1 MSSYPPP
8 PRPAVSGPDTARRNY
23 PVLLKRMERLMEV
36 SRTLASTL
44 ELGKLLRKIIEAAKE
59 LTDAEAASIMLF
71 DPSSGEL
78 RFEAA
83 TNMEEGSVMQGI
95 VIPVEGSIAGWI
107 VTHSEPL
114 VVPDTSRDPR
124 WSQKVDQQ
132 TAFVTRSILGVP
144 LVTRDKSIGALEALN
159 KRDGTFTHD
168 DVTTL
173 QTLAAQA
180 AVAIINARLF
190 QQSDQISEMVHEL
203 RTPLNSLTAS
213 SHLLLR
219 PELPEAKRVELV
231 KTLQKETQRL
241 SQMTTDFLDL
251 AKLESGRMRFAREI
265 FDAREL
271 IDECV
276 DVVRQQAAARG
287 ITVQAHSAP
296 APQTLDSDRSK
307 VKQVLLNLLTNAIK
321 YNREN
326 GGIIVTTWVTSD
338 GYYSISVADTGKG
351 IPPDAMAHMF
361 EKFYRVPDSESTATG
376 TGLGLP
382 IAKRIVEALGGEM
395 GVKSTA
401 GVGSTFYFTL
411 PLSNAVP
418 RKKTTGLLG
427 G

>member
-1 MSSYPPP
+1 
-8 PRPAVSGPDTARRNY
+8 
-23 PVLLKRMERLMEV
+23 MEV

-59 LTDAEAASIMLF
+59 LTDSEAASIMLV
-71 DPSSGEL
+71 DPSTGEL

-83 TNMEEGSVMQGI
+83 TNMEEIMLGI

-114 VVPDTSRDPR
+114 VVPDTSKDSR

-132 TAFVTRSILGVP
+132 TSFVTRSILGVP

-159 KRDGTFTHD
+159 KREGTFTHD
-168 DVTTL
+168 DATTL

-180 AVAIINARLF
+180 AIAIINARLF
-190 QQSDQISEMVHEL
+190 AQSDQIAEMVHEL
-203 RTPLNSLTAS
+203 RTPLNSLSAS
-213 SHLLLR
+213 THLLLR
-219 PELPEAKRVELV
+219 PELPTERRADII
-231 KTLQKETQRL
+231 KTMQRETTRL

-251 AKLESGRMRFAREI
+251 AKLESGRMRFTKEN
-265 FDAREL
+265 FDVREL
-271 IDECV
+271 MDECA
-276 DVVRQQAAARG
+276 DVVRQQASARG
-287 ITVQAHSAP
+287 IAIQCHVAP
-296 APQTLDSDRSK
+296 APQTLESDRGK
-307 VKQVLLNLLTNAIK
+307 LKQVILNLLTNAIK

-326 GGIIVTTWVTSD
+326 GGIIATTYVTSD
-338 GYYSISVADTGKG
+338 NYYSVSVADTGKG
-351 IPPDAMAHMF
+351 IPPEAMAHMF
-361 EKFYRVPDSESTATG
+361 EKFYRVADTENSTTG

-382 IAKRIVEALGGEM
+382 IARKIIEALGGEM
-395 GVKSTA
+395 GVKSTP

-411 PLSNAVP
+411 PLPNAVP